1 MDTDI
6 NVKNKSISNIRFL
19 LFSFTDINCEFI
31 NCEFK
36 NGCLFKESCKLTKCN
51 FDKHCNFA
59 INGAFAKGCEFVQ
72 CTFENILA
80 PNFKI

>member
-6 NVKNKSISNIRFL
+6 YVKNKIIFNIKFL
-19 LFSFTDINCEFI
+19 ACSFIDINCEFI

-36 NGCLFKESCKLTKCN
+36 NGCLFNESWKFTKCN

-59 INGAFAKGCEFVQ
+59 INGAFAKGCKFVQ
-72 CTFENILA
+72 CTFDNILA